1 MKLST
6 QIRSILKR
14 TALLALTL
22 STLALSELA
31 SQARD
36 QVPFRAEWDSNL
48 EFIADF
54 PLATVIGNGT
64 DLAAHLGG
72 IAAHSVAETVNLVTG
87 AGSADYRFVAA
98 NGDEVFVDFVFTA
111 IPTSATVFVVTGVW
125 QVTGG
130 TGRLA
135 GAVGSGTYDGGVEF
149 TDADSAKGHFAM
161 QGTISSPGS
170 LK

>member
-1 MKLST
+1 MTAALFAARSGRQVTLIDGNPMVGRKL
-6 QIRSILKR
+6 
-14 TALLALTL
+14 
-22 STLALSELA
+22 
-31 SQARD
+31 
-36 QVPFRAEWDSNL
+36 
-48 EFIADF
+48 
-54 PLATVIGNGT
+54 
-64 DLAAHLGG
+64 
-72 IAAHSVAETVNLVTG
+72 LVTG
-87 AGSADYRFVAA
+87 AGRAAYRFVAA